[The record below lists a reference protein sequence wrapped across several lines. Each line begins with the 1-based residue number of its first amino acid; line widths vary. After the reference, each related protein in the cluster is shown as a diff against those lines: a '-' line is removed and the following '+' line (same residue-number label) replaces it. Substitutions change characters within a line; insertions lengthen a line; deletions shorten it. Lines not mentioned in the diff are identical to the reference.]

1 MMALN
6 IRNLTILALLTSVLG
21 ACTHTIKLQ
30 TENENPL
37 RTATSVQTT
46 SQIIPEPSFHTHS
59 QFEDYTDSIAA
70 QIMSRATADLK
81 SDLMAVTSFGYRAR
95 DDENNH
101 QLSYQ
106 LSQSIGQQ
114 LQPYGIR
121 VINAYQTTDLE
132 YLDAT
137 GLVLDDDA
145 KSSLNALGA
154 KTVLTGVITSNERGL
169 LIQVKILDV
178 NSKEMIS
185 SANRFVPYY
194 SFNQ

>member
-6 IRNLTILALLTSVLG
+6 IRNLLGLTFLMSTLG
-21 ACTHTIKLQ
+21 ACTHTVKLQ
-30 TENENPL
+30 TDSEHPL

-46 SQIIPEPSFHTHS
+46 SQIIPEPTFHTHS

-70 QIMSRATADLK
+70 QIMIRATADLK
-81 SDLMAVTSFGYRAR
+81 TDLMAVTSFGYRAR
-95 DDENNH
+95 DDEDNH

-137 GLVLDDDA
+137 GLLLNDDA

-154 KTVLTGVITSNERGL
+154 KTALTGVITSNERGL
-169 LIQVKILDV
+169 LIQVKVLDI

-185 SANRFVPYY
+185 SANRFIPYY
-194 SFNQ
+194 AFNQ

>member
-6 IRNLTILALLTSVLG
+6 IRNLITLALLTGVLG
-21 ACTHTIKLQ
+21 ACTHTVKLQ
-30 TENENPL
+30 TDNEHPL

-70 QIMSRATADLK
+70 QIMIRATADLK

-154 KTVLTGVITSNERGL
+154 KTALTGVITSNERGL
-169 LIQVKILDV
+169 LIQVKVLDIS
-178 NSKEMIS
+178 SKEMIS
-185 SANRFVPYY
+185 SANRFIPYY